1 MGAEKTQAAGS
12 SRLDKLKICASC
24 QGQGTVKQCDQGKGA
39 LHIVR
44 DVTCD
49 RCQGEGLIYVGPPEE
64 REAFEREGAARRAQP
79 EGAVVEA
86 AAALKKEGDALA
98 LTWAAGLCLFIVTF
112 VGAFGALSA
121 LLYGAP
127 AAPLGRPKAAM
138 VGFFVVVSLTM
149 ALRYLS
155 VLSMRYLDTGLPLE
169 VEAVLAASGASGP

>member
-86 AAALKKEGDALA
+86 AAALKKEGDALV
-98 LTWAAGLCLFIVTF
+98 AGGDF
-112 VGAFGALSA
+112 A
-121 LLYGAP
+121 
-127 AAPLGRPKAAM
+127 KAA
-138 VGFFVVVSLTM
+138 
-149 ALRYLS
+149 
-155 VLSMRYLDTGLPLE
+155 DK
-169 VEAVLAASGASGP
+169 